1 MSWKEIIKKC
11 LSVASAPIRRNANF
25 FVFMYLLGTI
35 SSLVTIP
42 KYGSLYDNLFLELF
56 VDLYLLCAILA
67 IFPKK
72 VRFCLRIVL
81 YIILYSTAAA
91 DTYCFVNF
99 GSTLNPSMLMLVGE
113 TNSAEASNFLS
124 ALISV
129 EVLFSSVG
137 WILLLALIQILIA
150 IFRKPLIKLYVFLIT
165 ILELASLKKR
175 LMAIP
180 RMTAAMPA
188 SFGILC
194 IAVFITGLCTSW
206 HNKTAFHK
214 LMSGKT
220 IGEVEHT
227 LTEKDHAVLYL
238 PIYRLDFSIY
248 ANQLAAHQITQL
260 IRAAHTVK
268 VDSCSYRSPNIV
280 LIIGE
285 SYGRHHSQQ
294 YGYFMETTPRQ
305 TALEK
310 SRKLTKFTDV
320 VTCWNLTSFVFKN
333 MLSTHVIGE
342 KGEWCDY
349 PLFPEVFRKAGYN
362 VTFITNEFLPQAK
375 EAVYDFSGGF
385 FLNNPELSKLQFD
398 HRNTQLHDLDDG
410 LLKDYDD
417 SLKTFQKEHNLTI
430 FHLMGQHVNYKLRYR
445 KEQAK
450 FWASSYEE
458 KRPELTTAQRKMLSH
473 YDNATLYN
481 DSIVAQIVKRFQKED
496 AVVIY
501 VPDHGEECYEEDR
514 GFICRNHSANID
526 WPLAHYE
533 FEIPFWIY
541 CSPKYIRN
549 HRDIYRQIRKAKD
562 KRFMTDALPHL
573 LLYLAGIETPTY
585 KEEYNILSPKY
596 NEMRPRI
603 LKNSAD
609 YDQLRDEHLE
619 KVEKETRKEIRN
631 ETVDINKRSLQCTE
645 RTCHHRHLPAQLL
658 SLARSYRQGERISV
672 YPAQRRLAGSG
683 YRQSRL

>member
-113 TNSAEASNFLS
+113 TNSAEASSFLS
-124 ALISV
+124 ALISA

-150 IFRKPLIKLYVFLIT
+150 IFRKQLIKFYVFLIT
-165 ILELASLKKR
+165 CLELASWKKR
-175 LMAIP
+175 IKSVP
-180 RMTAAMPA
+180 RITAAMPA
-188 SFGILC
+188 CFGILC

-305 TALEK
+305 SALEK

-362 VTFITNEFLPQAK
+362 VTFITEFLPQAK

-481 DSIVAQIVKRFQKED
+481 DSIVTQIVKRFQKEN
-496 AVVIY
+496 AIVIY

-514 GFICRNHSANID
+514 GFICRNHAANID

-541 CSPKYIRN
+541 CSPKYIKT
-549 HRDIYRQIRKAKD
+549 HRDIYRQIRAAKD

-609 YDQLRDEHLE
+609 YDQLRDEHLKKME
-619 KVEKETRKEIRN
+619 EQKKQEEGQQQKKKSNKKQKKSRKKG
-631 ETVDINKRSLQCTE
+631 DKK
-645 RTCHHRHLPAQLL
+645 
-658 SLARSYRQGERISV
+658 
-672 YPAQRRLAGSG
+672 
-683 YRQSRL
+683 

>member
-1 MSWKEIIKKC
+1 MSWKEIIKKT

-25 FVFMYLLGTI
+25 FVFMYLLGMI
-35 SSLVTIP
+35 SSIVTTP
-42 KYGSLYDNLFLELF
+42 AKGTLYGNLWLELF
-56 VDLYLLCAILA
+56 LDLYLLCAILA
-67 IFPKK
+67 VFPRK
-72 VRFCLRIVL
+72 VRFCLRALL

-113 TNSAEASNFLS
+113 TNSSEASNFLS
-124 ALISV
+124 ALISA
-129 EVLFSSVG
+129 EVIFSSVG

-150 IFRKPLIKLYVFLIT
+150 IFRRKLIKVYVFLVT
-165 ILELASLKKR
+165 CLELASLKKR
-175 LMAIP
+175 IKAIP

-188 SFGILC
+188 TFGILC
-194 IAVFITGLCTSW
+194 LALFITSLCTSW
-206 HNKTAFHK
+206 HNKAVFHQ

-248 ANQLAAHQITQL
+248 ANTLAAHQITQL
-260 IRAAHTVK
+260 IHAAQTVK
-268 VDSCSYRSPNIV
+268 VDSCTYRSPNIV

-285 SYGRHHSQQ
+285 SFGRHHSQQ

-305 TALEK
+305 VALEK

-333 MLSTHVIGE
+333 MLSTHVVGE

-362 VTFITNEFLPQAK
+362 VNFITNEFLPQAK

-417 SLKTFQKEHNLTI
+417 SLKQYKTDHNLTI
-430 FHLMGQHVNYKLRYR
+430 FHLMGQHVNYKQRYR
-445 KEQAK
+445 HDQGR

-458 KRPELTTAQRKMLSH
+458 KRPELTNAQRKMLSH

-481 DSIVAQIVKRFQKED
+481 DSIVAQIVKRFQKEE
-496 AVVIY
+496 AIVIY
-501 VPDHGEECYEEDR
+501 VPDHGEECYEENR
-514 GFICRNHSANID
+514 GFICRNHSAEID

-541 CSPKYIRN
+541 CSPKYIKK
-549 HRDIYRQIRKAKD
+549 HHDIYKQIRKAKD
-562 KRFMTDALPHL
+562 RRYMTDALPHL
-573 LLYLAGIETPTY
+573 LLYLAGIQTPTY
-585 KEEYNILSPKY
+585 NAKYNILSDEY
-596 NEMRPRI
+596 DEMRPRI

-609 YDQLRDEHLE
+609 YDKLRDAEIE
-619 KVEKETRKEIRN
+619 KQKRKGG
-631 ETVDINKRSLQCTE
+631 NKK
-645 RTCHHRHLPAQLL
+645 
-658 SLARSYRQGERISV
+658 
-672 YPAQRRLAGSG
+672 
-683 YRQSRL
+683 

>member
-113 TNSAEASNFLS
+113 TNSAEASSFLS
-124 ALISV
+124 ALISA

-150 IFRKPLIKLYVFLIT
+150 LFRKQLIKFYVFLIT
-165 ILELASLKKR
+165 CLELASWKKR
-175 LMAIP
+175 IKSVP
-180 RMTAAMPA
+180 RITAAMPA

-220 IGEVEHT
+220 IGEVEHI

-268 VDSCSYRSPNIV
+268 VDSCCYRSPNIV

-305 TALEK
+305 RALEK

-481 DSIVAQIVKRFQKED
+481 DSIVTQIVKRFQKEN
-496 AVVIY
+496 AIVIY

-514 GFICRNHSANID
+514 GFICRNHAANID

-541 CSPKYIRN
+541 CSPKYIKT
-549 HRDIYRQIRKAKD
+549 HRDIYRQIRAAKD

-609 YDQLRDEHLE
+609 YDQLRDEHL
-619 KVEKETRKEIRN
+619 KKMKEQKKQEEGQQQKKKSNKKQKKIQKE
-631 ETVDINKRSLQCTE
+631 
-645 RTCHHRHLPAQLL
+645 
-658 SLARSYRQGERISV
+658 
-672 YPAQRRLAGSG
+672 RR
-683 YRQSRL
+683 

>member
-1 MSWKEIIKKC
+1 MSWKEIIKNC
-11 LSVASAPIRRNANF
+11 LSLASAPIRRNANF
-25 FVFMYLLGTI
+25 FVSMYILGMV
-35 SSLVTIP
+35 SSLITIP
-42 KYGSLYDNLFLELF
+42 KNGTLYENMFLELF
-56 VDLYLLCAILA
+56 LDLYIVSAILA
-67 IFPKK
+67 VFPKK
-72 VRFCLRIVL
+72 VRRGLRAIL
-81 YIILYSTAAA
+81 YIILYVTAAA

-113 TNSAEASNFLS
+113 TNSSEASSFLS

-137 WILLLALIQILIA
+137 WILLLALLQILIV
-150 IFRKPLIKLYVFLIT
+150 IFRKRLIKIYVFLVT
-165 ILELASLKKR
+165 VLELASLKKR

-188 SFGILC
+188 TFGILC
-194 IAVFITGLCTSW
+194 LAILITSICTSW
-206 HNKTAFHK
+206 HNKEAYHK
-214 LMSGKT
+214 LMSGRT

-238 PIYRLDFSIY
+238 PIYRLQFSIY

-260 IRAAHTVK
+260 IHAAHEVK
-268 VDSCSYRSPNIV
+268 VDSCSFRSPNIV

-294 YGYFMETTPRQ
+294 YGYFMETTPNQ
-305 TALEK
+305 SALEK
-310 SRKLTKFTDV
+310 SKKLTKFTDV

-333 MLSTHVIGE
+333 VFSTHVIGE

-349 PLFPEVFRKAGYN
+349 PLFPEIFRKAGYH

-385 FLNNPELSKLQFD
+385 FLNNPKLSKLQFD
-398 HRNTQLHDLDDG
+398 SRNTELHALDDG
-410 LLKDYDD
+410 LLEDYDNG
-417 SLKTFQKEHNLTI
+417 LKEAESNSKYNLTI
-430 FHLMGQHVNYKLRYR
+430 FHLMGQHVDYKTRY
-445 KEQAK
+445 KHSQTH
-450 FWASSYEE
+450 FWAGSYED
-458 KRPELTTAQRKMLSH
+458 KRPELTDKQRKVLSH

-481 DSIVAQIVKRFQKED
+481 DSIVAQIVKRYSKKN
-496 AVVIY
+496 AIVIY
-501 VPDHGEECYEEDR
+501 MPDHGEECYEGNR

-533 FEIPFWIY
+533 FEIPFWIF
-541 CSPKYIRN
+541 CSQKYISS

-585 KEEYNILSPKY
+585 NPKYNILSPEY
-596 NEMRPRI
+596 DEMRPRI

-609 YDQLRDEHLE
+609 YDKLRDAEME
-619 KVEKETRKEIRN
+619 KQ
-631 ETVDINKRSLQCTE
+631 KRLKDAE
-645 RTCHHRHLPAQLL
+645 AAMGHKKKKK
-658 SLARSYRQGERISV
+658 
-672 YPAQRRLAGSG
+672 
-683 YRQSRL
+683 

>member
-1 MSWKEIIKKC
+1 MSWKETIKKC

-25 FVFMYLLGTI
+25 FVFMYILGTV
-35 SSLVTIP
+35 SSLITIP
-42 KYGSLYDNLFLELF
+42 QNGTLYDNTFLELF
-56 VDLYLLCAILA
+56 VDLYVVCALLAL
-67 IFPKK
+67 FPKK
-72 VRFCLRIVL
+72 VRFGLRAVL
-81 YIILYSTAAA
+81 YIILYSVAAA

-113 TNSAEASNFLS
+113 TNSSEATNFIS
-124 ALISV
+124 ALISA

-137 WILLLALIQILIA
+137 WILLLALIQLLIA

-165 ILELASLKKR
+165 VLELASLKKR

-180 RMTAAMPA
+180 RMTAALPA
-188 SFGILC
+188 CFGILC
-194 IAVFITGLCTSW
+194 LVLFITGACTSW
-206 HNKTAFHK
+206 HNKMAFHK
-214 LMSGKT
+214 LMTGRT

-227 LTEKDHAVLYL
+227 LTDKDHAQLYL
-238 PIYRLDFSIY
+238 PIYRLEFSIY
-248 ANQLAAHQITQL
+248 ANKLAAHQITQL
-260 IRAAHTVK
+260 IHAAHEVK

-294 YGYFMETTPRQ
+294 YGYFMDTTPQ
-305 TALEK
+305 QVALEK

-333 MLSTHVIGE
+333 MFSTHVVGE

-349 PLFPEVFRKAGYN
+349 PLFPEIFRKAGYN

-410 LLKDYDD
+410 LLTDYDD
-417 SLKTFQKEHNLTI
+417 SLKQYQKEHNLTI
-430 FHLMGQHVNYKLRYR
+430 FHLMGQHVSYNFRYR
-445 KEQAK
+445 ANQAK
-450 FWASSYEE
+450 FWASSYED
-458 KRPELTTAQRKMLSH
+458 KRPELSVKQRKVLSY

-481 DSIVAQIVKRFQKED
+481 DSIVAQIVKRFQKQN
-496 AVVIY
+496 AIVIY
-501 VPDHGEECYEEDR
+501 VPDHGEECYEENR
-514 GFICRNHSANID
+514 GFICRNHSADID

-541 CSPKYIRN
+541 CSPKYIKT

-562 KRFMTDALPHL
+562 KRYMTDALPHL

-596 NEMRPRI
+596 DEMRPRI

-609 YDQLRDEHLE
+609 YDKLRDAHNA
-619 KVEKETRKEIRN
+619 KIAKEKEAEEAKE
-631 ETVDINKRSLQCTE
+631 K
-645 RTCHHRHLPAQLL
+645 AQKKTKKKKK
-658 SLARSYRQGERISV
+658 Q
-672 YPAQRRLAGSG
+672 
-683 YRQSRL
+683 

>member
-11 LSVASAPIRRNANF
+11 LNVASAPIRRNANF
-25 FVFMYLLGTI
+25 FVFMYLLGMI
-35 SSLVTIP
+35 SSIVTTP
-42 KYGSLYDNLFLELF
+42 AKGTLYDNLFLELF
-56 VDLYLLCAILA
+56 VDLYVVCAVVA

-72 VRFCLRIVL
+72 VRWGLRAVL
-81 YIILYSTAAA
+81 YLILYSTAAA
-91 DTYCFVNF
+91 DTYCYVNF

-113 TNSAEASNFLS
+113 TNSSEASSFLS
-124 ALISV
+124 ALISA

-150 IFRKPLIKLYVFLIT
+150 IFRKQLIKLYVFIIT
-165 ILELASLKKR
+165 VLELASVKKR

-194 IAVFITGLCTSW
+194 LIILIAGCCTSW
-206 HNKTAFHK
+206 HNKMAYHK
-214 LMSGKT
+214 LMNGST
-220 IGEVEHT
+220 IGEVEHI

-238 PIYRLDFSIY
+238 PIYRLQFSIY

-260 IRAAHTVK
+260 IHAAHEVK

-285 SYGRHHSQQ
+285 SFGRHHSQQ
-294 YGYFMETTPRQ
+294 YGYFMDTTPQ
-305 TALEK
+305 QVALEK

-320 VTCWNLTSFVFKN
+320 VTCWNLTSFVFIHICLGLE
-333 MLSTHVIGE
+333 LSAGE
-342 KGEWCDY
+342 GCT
-349 PLFPEVFRKAGYN
+349 A
-362 VTFITNEFLPQAK
+362 
-375 EAVYDFSGGF
+375 S

-417 SLKTFQKEHNLTI
+417 SLKNFQKEHNLTI
-430 FHLMGQHVNYKLRYR
+430 FHLMGQHVNYKQRYR
-445 KEQAK
+445 TKQAR
-450 FWASSYEE
+450 FWASSYED
-458 KRPELTTAQRKMLSH
+458 KRPELTNAQRKMLSH

-481 DSIVAQIVKRFQKED
+481 DSIVAQIVKRFQKQD
-496 AVVIY
+496 AIVIY
-501 VPDHGEECYEEDR
+501 VPDHGEECYEENR
-514 GFICRNHSANID
+514 GFICRNHSAEID

-596 NEMRPRI
+596 DEMRPRI

-609 YDQLRDEHLE
+609 YDKLRDAHLE
-619 KVEKETRKEIRN
+619 KIKKEESKKVKKKERRN
-631 ETVDINKRSLQCTE
+631 
-645 RTCHHRHLPAQLL
+645 
-658 SLARSYRQGERISV
+658 
-672 YPAQRRLAGSG
+672 
-683 YRQSRL
+683 

>member
-124 ALISV
+124 ALISA

-150 IFRKPLIKLYVFLIT
+150 LFRKQLIKLYVFLIT
-165 ILELASLKKR
+165 CLELASWKNRIKSV
-175 LMAIP
+175 P
-180 RMTAAMPA
+180 RITAAMPA

-194 IAVFITGLCTSW
+194 IIIFITGLCTSW
-206 HNKTAFHK
+206 HNKTAFYK

-305 TALEK
+305 SALEK

-481 DSIVAQIVKRFQKED
+481 DSIVTQIVKRFQKEN
-496 AVVIY
+496 AIVIY

-514 GFICRNHSANID
+514 GFICRNHAANID

-541 CSPKYIRN
+541 CSPKYIKT
-549 HRDIYRQIRKAKD
+549 HRDIYRQIRAAKD

-609 YDQLRDEHLE
+609 YDQLRDEHL
-619 KVEKETRKEIRN
+619 KKMKEQKKQEEGQQQKKKSNKKQKKSRKKG
-631 ETVDINKRSLQCTE
+631 DKK
-645 RTCHHRHLPAQLL
+645 
-658 SLARSYRQGERISV
+658 
-672 YPAQRRLAGSG
+672 
-683 YRQSRL
+683 

>member
-1 MSWKEIIKKC
+1 MSWKEIIKKT

-25 FVFMYLLGTI
+25 FVFMYLLGMI
-35 SSLVTIP
+35 SSIVTTP
-42 KYGSLYDNLFLELF
+42 AKGTLYGNLWLELF
-56 VDLYLLCAILA
+56 LDLYLLCAILA
-67 IFPKK
+67 VFPRK
-72 VRFCLRIVL
+72 VRFCLRALL

-113 TNSAEASNFLS
+113 TNSSEASNFLS
-124 ALISV
+124 ALISA
-129 EVLFSSVG
+129 EVIFSSVG

-150 IFRKPLIKLYVFLIT
+150 IFRRKLIKVYVFLVT
-165 ILELASLKKR
+165 CLELASLKKR
-175 LMAIP
+175 IKAIP

-188 SFGILC
+188 TFGILC
-194 IAVFITGLCTSW
+194 LALFITSLCTSW
-206 HNKTAFHK
+206 HNKAVFHQ

-248 ANQLAAHQITQL
+248 ANTLAAHQITQL
-260 IRAAHTVK
+260 IHAAQTVK
-268 VDSCSYRSPNIV
+268 VDSCTYRSPNIV

-285 SYGRHHSQQ
+285 SFGRHHSQQ

-305 TALEK
+305 VALEK

-333 MLSTHVIGE
+333 MLSTHVVGE

-417 SLKTFQKEHNLTI
+417 SLKQYKTDHNLTI
-430 FHLMGQHVNYKLRYR
+430 FHLMGQHVNYKQRYR
-445 KEQAK
+445 HDQGR

-458 KRPELTTAQRKMLSH
+458 KRPELTNAQRKMLSH

-481 DSIVAQIVKRFQKED
+481 DSIVAQIVKRFQKEE
-496 AVVIY
+496 AIVIY
-501 VPDHGEECYEEDR
+501 VPDHGEECYEENR
-514 GFICRNHSANID
+514 GFICRNHSAEID
-526 WPLAHYE
+526 WALAHYE

-541 CSPKYIRN
+541 CSPKYIKK
-549 HRDIYRQIRKAKD
+549 HHDIYKQIRKAKD
-562 KRFMTDALPHL
+562 RRYMTDALPHL
-573 LLYLAGIETPTY
+573 LLYLAGIQTPTY
-585 KEEYNILSPKY
+585 NAKYNILSDEY
-596 NEMRPRI
+596 DEMRPRI

-609 YDQLRDEHLE
+609 YDKLRDAEIE
-619 KVEKETRKEIRN
+619 KQKRKGG
-631 ETVDINKRSLQCTE
+631 NKK
-645 RTCHHRHLPAQLL
+645 
-658 SLARSYRQGERISV
+658 
-672 YPAQRRLAGSG
+672 
-683 YRQSRL
+683 

>member
-72 VRFCLRIVL
+72 VRFGLRILL

-113 TNSAEASNFLS
+113 TNSAEASSFLS
-124 ALISV
+124 ALISA

-150 IFRKPLIKLYVFLIT
+150 LFRKQLIKFYVFLIT
-165 ILELASLKKR
+165 CLELASWKKR
-175 LMAIP
+175 IKSVP
-180 RMTAAMPA
+180 RITAAMPA

-220 IGEVEHT
+220 IGEVEHI

-268 VDSCSYRSPNIV
+268 VDSCCYRSPNIV

-305 TALEK
+305 IALEK

-481 DSIVAQIVKRFQKED
+481 DSIVTQIVKRFQKEN
-496 AVVIY
+496 AIVIY

-514 GFICRNHSANID
+514 GFICRNHAANID

-541 CSPKYIRN
+541 CSPKYIKT
-549 HRDIYRQIRKAKD
+549 HRDIYRQIRAAKD

-609 YDQLRDEHLE
+609 YDQLRDEHLK
-619 KVEKETRKEIRN
+619 KVEKEKSKKEKSKKG
-631 ETVDINKRSLQCTE
+631 DKK
-645 RTCHHRHLPAQLL
+645 
-658 SLARSYRQGERISV
+658 
-672 YPAQRRLAGSG
+672 
-683 YRQSRL
+683 

>member
-11 LSVASAPIRRNANF
+11 LNVASAPIRRNANF
-25 FVFMYLLGTI
+25 FVFMYLLGMI
-35 SSLVTIP
+35 SSIVTTP
-42 KYGSLYDNLFLELF
+42 AKGTLYDNLFLELF
-56 VDLYLLCAILA
+56 VDLYVVCAVVA

-72 VRFCLRIVL
+72 VCWGLRAVL
-81 YIILYSTAAA
+81 YLILYSTAAA
-91 DTYCFVNF
+91 DTYCYVNF

-113 TNSAEASNFLS
+113 TNSSEASSFLS
-124 ALISV
+124 ALISA

-150 IFRKPLIKLYVFLIT
+150 IFRKQLIKLYVFIIT
-165 ILELASLKKR
+165 VLELASVKKR

-194 IAVFITGLCTSW
+194 LIIFIIGCCTSW
-206 HNKTAFHK
+206 HNKMAYHK
-214 LMSGKT
+214 LMNGRT
-220 IGEVEHT
+220 IGEVEHI

-238 PIYRLDFSIY
+238 PVYRLQFSIY

-260 IRAAHTVK
+260 IHAAHEVK

-285 SYGRHHSQQ
+285 SFGRHHSQQ
-294 YGYFMETTPRQ
+294 YGYFMDTTPQ
-305 TALEK
+305 QVALEK

-333 MLSTHVIGE
+333 MLSTHVVGE

-417 SLKTFQKEHNLTI
+417 SLKNFQKEHNLTI
-430 FHLMGQHVNYKLRYR
+430 FHLMGQHVNYKQRYR
-445 KEQAK
+445 TKQAR
-450 FWASSYEE
+450 FWASSYED
-458 KRPELTTAQRKMLSH
+458 KRPELTNAQRKMLSH

-481 DSIVAQIVKRFQKED
+481 DSIVAQIVKRFQKQD
-496 AVVIY
+496 AIVIY
-501 VPDHGEECYEEDR
+501 VPDHGEECYEENR
-514 GFICRNHSANID
+514 GFICRNHSAEID

-596 NEMRPRI
+596 DEMRPRI

-609 YDQLRDEHLE
+609 YDKLRDAHLE
-619 KVEKETRKEIRN
+619 KIKKEESKKVKKKERRN
-631 ETVDINKRSLQCTE
+631 
-645 RTCHHRHLPAQLL
+645 
-658 SLARSYRQGERISV
+658 
-672 YPAQRRLAGSG
+672 
-683 YRQSRL
+683 

>member
-1 MSWKEIIKKC
+1 MGWKEIIKKC
-11 LSVASAPIRRNANF
+11 LSLVSAPIRRNANF
-25 FVFMYLLGTI
+25 FVFMYLLGMI
-35 SSLVTIP
+35 SSIVTTP
-42 KYGSLYDNLFLELF
+42 AKGSLYGNLFLELF
-56 VDLYLLCAILA
+56 TDLYILCAILA
-67 IFPKK
+67 IFPRK
-72 VRFCLRIVL
+72 VRLGLRGVL
-81 YIILYSTAAA
+81 YLILYSVAAA

-99 GSTLNPSMLMLVGE
+99 GATLNPSMLMLVGE
-113 TNSAEASNFLS
+113 TNSSEASSFLS
-124 ALISV
+124 ALIST
-129 EVLFSSVG
+129 EVIFSSVG

-150 IFRKPLIKLYVFLIT
+150 LFRKQLIKVYVFLIT
-165 ILELASLKKR
+165 VLELASLKKR

-188 SFGILC
+188 TFGILC
-194 IAVFITGLCTSW
+194 LALLITGICTSW
-206 HNKTAFHK
+206 HNKAAYHK
-214 LMSGKT
+214 LMNGST
-220 IGEVEHT
+220 IGEVEHI

-238 PIYRLDFSIY
+238 PIYRLHFSIY

-260 IRAAHTVK
+260 IHAAHEVK

-285 SYGRHHSQQ
+285 SFGRHHSQQ
-294 YGYFMETTPRQ
+294 YGYFMNTTPLQ
-305 TALEK
+305 VALEK

-333 MLSTHVIGE
+333 MLSTHVVGE

-417 SLKTFQKEHNLTI
+417 SLKNFQKEHNLTI
-430 FHLMGQHVNYKLRYR
+430 FHLMGQHVNYKQRYR
-445 KEQAK
+445 MNQGR
-450 FWASSYEE
+450 FWASSYED
-458 KRPELTTAQRKMLSH
+458 KRPELNVKQRQMLSY

-481 DSIVAQIVKRFQKED
+481 DSIVAQIVKRYSKKN
-496 AVVIY
+496 AIVIY
-501 VPDHGEECYEEDR
+501 MPDHGEECYEDNR
-514 GFICRNHSANID
+514 GFICRNHSSAID

-541 CSPKYIRN
+541 CSQKYIST
-549 HRDIYRQIRKAKD
+549 HRDIYRQIRKARN
-562 KRFMTDALPHL
+562 KRYMTDALPHL

-585 KEEYNILSPKY
+585 NAKYNILSPDY
-596 NEMRPRI
+596 DEMRPRI
-603 LKNSAD
+603 LKNTAD
-609 YDQLRDEHLE
+609 YDKLRDAEMAKQKRLQE
-619 KVEKETRKEIRN
+619 AEEAMKGKKKAKARK
-631 ETVDINKRSLQCTE
+631 NK
-645 RTCHHRHLPAQLL
+645 
-658 SLARSYRQGERISV
+658 
-672 YPAQRRLAGSG
+672 
-683 YRQSRL
+683 